1 MKTAFLA
8 TLALSLIIGSAALAQ
23 NRPSGGSNGYQND
36 PVTGYLCVTPACD
49 VVRLPVTN
57 CICSKT
63 NPAARTLSETRL
75 QCSIREN
82 GQWVQCPV
90 PPRYG
95 G

>member
-1 MKTAFLA
+1 MKTTFLA
-8 TLALSLIIGSAALAQ
+8 TLAAGLMIGGAALAQ
-23 NRPSGGSNGYQND
+23 NFPSGGSDGYQND

-49 VVRLPVTN
+49 VVRLPETN
-57 CICSKT
+57 CVCSKT
-63 NPAARTLSETRL
+63 NPAARNLSETRL